1 MCPLFSYAFVK
12 LIHMLLRERERISY
26 PVGYLCWLSS
36 NYIVKVNGMYLE
48 GASKRNYMG
57 NTYSFKQSSYNKD
70 SETSVKT
77 KIRNLIRKLRNHS
90 RNRSGS
96 SYVCYTSQHW
106 AFIHDNQKRKK
117 NTSQK

>member
-1 MCPLFSYAFVK
+1 
-12 LIHMLLRERERISY
+12 MLLRESERGYRTQWAIY
-26 PVGYLCWLSS
+26 VGYRR
-36 NYIVKVNGMYLE
+36 VNGMYLE

-57 NTYSFKQSSYNKD
+57 NAYSFKQSSYNKD